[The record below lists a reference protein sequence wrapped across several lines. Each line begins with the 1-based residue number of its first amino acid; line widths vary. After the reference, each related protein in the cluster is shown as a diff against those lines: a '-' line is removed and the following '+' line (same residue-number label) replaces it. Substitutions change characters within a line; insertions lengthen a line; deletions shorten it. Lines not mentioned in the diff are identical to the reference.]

1 MLVLV
6 EPVDKEL
13 ILLYGRDLMSSV
25 RVLDI
30 IQKLSQ
36 LKYITDNQ
44 INKFRRSRPEHNE
57 ELLESLLV
65 EITLDQFLEALF
77 KAKYHESA
85 LGLLLYIDRRC

>member
-1 MLVLV
+1 MPVLV

-13 ILLYGRDLMSSV
+13 ILRDGRDLMSSV

-44 INKFRRSRPEHNE
+44 VNKFRRSRPEHNE
-57 ELLESLLV
+57 ELLESLLD
-65 EITLDQFLEALF
+65 EITLVQFLEALF
-77 KAKYHESA
+77 KAKYHEAA
-85 LGLLLYIDRRC
+85 LGIVGMDPL